1 MKIDDLR
8 ESKHIED
15 RRGQAPSGGGLG
27 GFNMG
32 GGRGSGL
39 LLQLLLSRTG
49 WKTKIILLLLFVFLG
64 GGGGLGNLLSGSGVS
79 NYQSG
84 QITTQSGADV
94 SDKDGEFISKV
105 LGSTEDFW
113 KSEFQKNG
121 LSYENPNLV
130 LFTGHVQTACG
141 AGSAQSGPFY
151 CSGDNKIYL
160 DLSFYQDLSTK
171 YGAAGDFAMAY
182 VIAHEVGHH
191 VQNQLG
197 TMTEYARAHRKLS
210 ETEGNKLNVRLEL
223 QADYYAGAWANF
235 VDGQGLL
242 DVGDIEEAMNAAH
255 AVGDDH
261 LQEQAYGHTV
271 PDSFTHG
278 TSEQRK
284 RWFDRG
290 YQYGDLQHGDTFSIP
305 ESDL

>member
-8 ESKHIED
+8 KSDNIQD
-15 RRGQAPSGGGLG
+15 QRGQKTTSSSGL
-27 GFNMG
+27 NMG
-32 GGRGSGL
+32 GAGSGM
-39 LLQLLLSRTG
+39 LLQLLFSRGG
-49 WKTKIILLLLFVFLG
+49 WKTKILLLILLLFMG
-64 GGGGLGNLLSGSGVS
+64 GGSGLGNILGGSSS

-84 QITTQSGADV
+84 QITQTGSAKV
-94 SDKDGEFISKV
+94 TDKDGEFISKV
-105 LGSTEDFW
+105 LASTEDYW
-113 KSEFQKNG
+113 TAEFKRNG
-121 LSYENPNLV
+121 FTYEAPKLV
-130 LFTGHVQTACG
+130 LYTDYVQTACG

-151 CSGDNKIYL
+151 CSGDNKVYL
-160 DLSFYQDLSTK
+160 DLSFYADLKNK
-171 YGAAGDFAMAY
+171 YGAPGDFAMAY

-197 TMTEYARAHRKLS
+197 TMNQYAKARQGLTES
-210 ETEGNKLNVRLEL
+210 QQNKLNVRLEL
-223 QADYYAGAWANF
+223 QADYYAGAWAHF

-242 DVGDIEEAMNAAH
+242 DVGDIDEAMAAAH

-261 LQEQAYGHTV
+261 LQEKAYGRVV

-290 YQYGDLQHGDTFSIP
+290 YNYGDISHGDTFSIS
-305 ESDL
+305 ESSL